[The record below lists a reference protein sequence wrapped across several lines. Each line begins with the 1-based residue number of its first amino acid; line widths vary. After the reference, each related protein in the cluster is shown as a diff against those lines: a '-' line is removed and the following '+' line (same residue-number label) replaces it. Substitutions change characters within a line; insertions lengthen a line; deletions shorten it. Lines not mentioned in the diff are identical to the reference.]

1 MLISYKRSTSSGNPL
16 TEAFLPK
23 VYDAG
28 FHELS
33 DIRVERV
40 VHTLGGEPSR
50 AEFTIVLDSYHRWK
64 DGDGNV
70 HDGVLSMEQAI
81 PPGTLS
87 VGLDDVVI
95 VAIPLG
101 GGRVLVIFRGRI
113 ATIDASFS
121 EAGEGATVTALGPR
135 QALDNTDLRGAAFAN
150 PSGGILATDQPLLFN
165 PDNLGNYDSAAS
177 AANGRPL
184 FGDPVEPGDGG
195 DAYAGH
201 WHLGDFWRYVVG
213 NFAPGG
219 DSRLPSAAGVP
230 ELHDDD
236 DAVLPPTDVDGMK
249 PSQALDMV
257 LGSYGLE
264 WWADPFVIVNRWSV
278 FGEPPLPSFRIVSP
292 DAAPLK
298 SVRLQ
303 EPGDDFSRN
312 ASNVNAGSMSFST
325 RFSTNH
331 WRIEGDFKEYEA
343 CFELVKLWTDQQE
356 GTVSGDPDKGS
367 RAHEDYEIDLD
378 HVYRQWG
385 LNEDGHWSGRDVF
398 DFETFF
404 GEGTWTRRRRRF
416 HHPYA
421 ETDDEPRKC
430 IVEVK
435 NTDLDGN
442 WHRVGSATIR
452 LLNDRCGIYFDM
464 TDVDGTNARVV
475 IEDGPPQAL
484 KDLTHVRITAIVQS
498 DDRVTYD
505 APKQDSAASSQTI
518 TRRAE
523 DDTFRWIKRHESSAY
538 GSTTELVRD
547 DAAAGGPM
555 EEAAGKLRKRSES
568 QELGVGFSM
577 PWLDFTCR
585 VGDRVTGLRGRDIE
599 LPTKPGDEP
608 YFPMISRVTYDFRAQ
623 RTDLDVRPTKP
634 RADAMRGHA
643 LDGVI

>member
-1 MLISYKRSTSSGNPL
+1 VLISYKRSTSSGSPL

-23 VYDAG
+23 VYDVG

-33 DIRVERV
+33 DVRVERV
-40 VHTLGGEPSR
+40 VHILGEEPSR
-50 AEFTIVLDSYHRWK
+50 AEFTVVLDSYHRWK

-113 ATIDASFS
+113 TSIDVSFS
-121 EAGEGATVTALGPR
+121 ESGEGVTITALGPR
-135 QALDNTDLRGAAFAN
+135 QALDNRDLRGARFAD
-150 PSGGILATDQPLLFN
+150 PSGGVMTTDQPLVFN
-165 PDNLGNYDSAAS
+165 PDNLGNYDAAGS
-177 AANGRPL
+177 AANGQPL

-195 DAYAGH
+195 DAYANH

-219 DSRLPSAAGVP
+219 DSRLPSAESVP

-236 DAVLPPTDVDGMK
+236 EAVLPPTDVDGMR
-249 PSQALDMV
+249 PSEAISQV
-257 LGSYGLE
+257 LGAYGLE

-278 FGEPPLPSFRIVSP
+278 FGEPPLPCFRIVSP

-303 EPGDDFSRN
+303 EPGDDFSKD

-331 WRIEGDFKEYEA
+331 WRIDGDFKEYEA
-343 CFELVKLWTDQQE
+343 CFNLVKLWTDQQE

-367 RAHEDYEIDLD
+367 RAHEDYEVDKD

-385 LNEDGHWSGRDVF
+385 LNEDGHWSERGEPF
-398 DFETFF
+398 DFKTFF
-404 GEGTWTRRRRRF
+404 DGEGTWTRKRRRF

-435 NTDLDGN
+435 NTELDDD

-452 LLNDRCGIYFDM
+452 FLTDRCGIYFDM

-484 KDLTHVRITAIVQS
+484 KDLTHVRITATVQS
-498 DDRVTYD
+498 DDRVIYD
-505 APKQDSAASSQTI
+505 APKQDSAASSRTI
-518 TRRAE
+518 TRTARKT
-523 DDTFRWIKRHESSAY
+523 TFRWVKRDSSSAY
-538 GSTTELVRD
+538 SDEGTGEIRN
-547 DAAAGGPM
+547 DAAAGGAM
-555 EEAAGKLRKRSES
+555 EEVAAKLRERSES
-568 QELGVGFSM
+568 VGTGVSLAM

-585 VGDRVTGLRGRDIE
+585 AGDRVTGLRGRDIE
-599 LPTKPGDEP
+599 LPTRPGEEP
-608 YFPMISRVTYDFRAQ
+608 SFPIVSRVTYDFRAQ
-623 RTDLDVRPTKP
+623 RTGLWLRSSSK
-634 RADAMRGHA
+634 RG
-643 LDGVI
+643 